1 MLIKSYKTK
10 FIKELSSL
18 YDDKEMESFFY
29 LILENFHQIKRIDL
43 ALNPEMKM
51 NDKQLLHWERVL
63 AHLKKQKPIQYILGE
78 TEFYGLPFL
87 VNENTLIPRPETEE
101 LVELIIKQNSKSE
114 IPPEPKVN
122 GAKLNS
128 KLKILDIGT
137 GSGCIAISLAKNIS
151 NAEVF
156 AIDIS
161 EKALAVAQKN
171 AAINKVKV
179 NFIQADI
186 LKINNLEQLPT
197 SNSQLPTPSFQLPTS
212 IFHLPSSNSQLPT
225 SNFHLPSSNSQLPTP
240 FDIIVS
246 NPPYVRNLE
255 KAEINPNVME
265 YEPHLALFVEDDD
278 ALLFYRKIAQLA
290 LKNLSPKGK
299 LYFEINQYLGKET
312 VELIKSYGFKKV
324 VLYKDIYGNDRMM
337 EGTR

>member
-1 MLIKSYKTK
+1 MLLKSYKTK

-43 ALNPEMKM
+43 ALNPEMRM
-51 NDKQLLHWERVL
+51 NDKQLLHWESIL
-63 AHLKKQKPIQYILGE
+63 SDLKKQKPIQYILGE

-137 GSGCIAISLAKNIS
+137 GSGCIAISLVKNIS
-151 NAEVF
+151 NVEVY

-161 EKALAVAQKN
+161 EEALETAKKN
-171 AAINKVKV
+171 AQINQVEIH
-179 NFIQADI
+179 FIQADI

-197 SNSQLPTPSFQLPTS
+197 SNSQLPT
-212 IFHLPSSNSQLPT
+212 
-225 SNFHLPSSNSQLPTP
+225 SNFHLPTSVFQLPSSNFHLPTT

-246 NPPYVRNLE
+246 NPPYVRILE
-255 KAEINPNVME
+255 KQEINPNVLE

-290 LKNLSPKGK
+290 LKSLTPNGK
-299 LYFEINQYLGKET
+299 LYFEINQYLGIET
-312 VELIKSYGFKKV
+312 LELIKSFGFKNV
-324 VLYKDIYGNDRMM
+324 VLHKDIYGNDRMI